1 MRWLPLALLPVL
13 FLGCEPR
20 PSAPALTNETVYRQD
35 DIGIRFVAP
44 DGWLLRAKS
53 AIPPGK
59 LTTPIR
65 VVEYARTTE
74 THRADFDLYAVD
86 LEGQEVL
93 EYLVKEK
100 IGSEN
105 WQAQGSPKETTL
117 GGLPAKVFQLT
128 GSGQRANMRRE
139 ITSVSRA
146 DHTYLFLITYSEK
159 DSKALQE
166 AHKALETVSW
176 K

>member
-1 MRWLPLALLPVL
+1 MRWLVFALPLVL
-13 FLGCEPR
+13 LGCENK
-20 PSAPALTNETVYRQD
+20 PSAPALTNETIYRQD
-35 DIGIRFVAP
+35 DIGIRFAAP

-53 AIPPGK
+53 ALPPGK

-74 THRADFDLYAVD
+74 TTRADFDLYAVD
-86 LEGQEVL
+86 LDGQGVL
-93 EYLVKEK
+93 EYLTKEK

-105 WQAQGSPKETTL
+105 WQAQGTPKETTL
-117 GGLPAKVFQLT
+117 GGLPAKVYQLV

-139 ITSVSRA
+139 ITSVTRE
-146 DHTYLFLITYSEK
+146 DHTYLFLITHSEK

-166 AHKALETVSW
+166 AHKALETVAW